1 MYIRYLIPSL
11 LSSILMYVLFYFW
24 HGSVLNDFI
33 RLDVNLNLFYFLSA
47 VSYFILGLAIM
58 FFHRMEFF
66 IYNFP
71 LWIRII
77 LIGMMVGFA
86 AYAISV
92 VLPVSVNRTLNV
104 KYVMLDLI
112 WQIFEQVIGSLVYYF
127 SYVAISFFYHPELKD

>member
-1 MYIRYLIPSL
+1 
-11 LSSILMYVLFYFW
+11 
-24 HGSVLNDFI
+24 
-33 RLDVNLNLFYFLSA
+33 
-47 VSYFILGLAIM
+47 M